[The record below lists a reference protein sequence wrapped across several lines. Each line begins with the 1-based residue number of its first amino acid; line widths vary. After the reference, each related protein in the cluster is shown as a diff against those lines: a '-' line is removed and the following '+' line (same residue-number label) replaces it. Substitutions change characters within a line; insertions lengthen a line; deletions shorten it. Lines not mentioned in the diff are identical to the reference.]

1 MAGDLINLKIMRRK
15 AEWTLCILFLILLF
29 VSECPARGIKR
40 SDITRSP
47 DELYGDTI
55 LGDVSFGSIKFNPI
69 QILFNE
75 IPVSLEVDLPHDN
88 SMQFQLGFIYPS
100 SENSGLRK
108 VFESMGPNGDATS
121 DGLFSYRKSPYN
133 NYGLSFKFELRSYGK
148 ILYFGPQFMYKYCF
162 YKEATFP
169 IFNGSI
175 TRDITESKY
184 SNILGFGFVFG
195 RQSDKGE
202 IVYDWYGGFGVRL
215 RLMSVTTVKIVDSPR
230 PVSYP
235 NTRENFTSFYP
246 FINLGVR
253 IGFKLWKT
261 EKI

>member
-1 MAGDLINLKIMRRK
+1 VAGNLVNMIVMRKK
-15 AEWTLCILFLILLF
+15 AEFIFILFFFLLLLI
-29 VSECPARGIKR
+29 SECPANGLKR
-40 SDITRSP
+40 IDITRLSE
-47 DELYGDTI
+47 ELYSDTI

-69 QILFNE
+69 QLIFNE
-75 IPVSLEVDLPHDN
+75 IPVSLEIDLPHDN

-100 SENSGLRK
+100 SQNSGLRK

-133 NYGLSFKFELRSYGK
+133 NYGLSFKLEFRSYGK
-148 ILYFGPQFMYKYCF
+148 TLYFGPQFMYKYCF

-184 SNILGFGFVFG
+184 SNILGFGFIFG
-195 RQSDKGE
+195 RQSDNGE
-202 IVYDWYGGFGVRL
+202 LVYDWYGGLGFRI

-235 NTRENFTSFYP
+235 DTSEDFTSFYP

-261 EKI
+261 EKN